1 MADGDQRIMSR
12 GASPSKDGKPP
23 YSYAALIRLAISNA
37 PSGKMTL
44 NEIYQY
50 IIHAFPYYRAIGTGW
65 KNSIRHNLSLNKCFT
80 KISRTKD
87 DPGKGSYWI
96 IDFNYNNSDGAARK
110 KRQPS
115 SASAVGRQL
124 PAPYSPECS
133 SNSSDFARQ
142 HTAVASNGDT
152 GHEGTSD
159 STLES
164 CVQNNIPTGAAN
176 GNEDTK
182 AFDNLPEETP
192 CVDDLDLCDE
202 KELSAVL
209 TGLLSQ
215 YGMLPPGELS
225 PGEASNTFP
234 DSVSSHQTSA
244 STRDQSEYV
253 QEPVSKYSSG
263 AQHEQTQAPLA
274 GMVHSPTLMEEEPQN
289 KNRVVCEPKHVTQ
302 VLQSS
307 DLENQCNFSSGCGLQ
322 TYSEQNHYYGS
333 NSHNLQP
340 NHHHMQSSVPQHS
353 SSWMQPMDYYNNQ
366 SNYFSADNRAVQYKS
381 YGSHY
386 YPQMHQQV
394 NNNCSQYSNNGYC
407 APVSTHPSSGSIGN
421 FSHQTSW
428 LRNGGVDCN
437 WENTL

>member
-1 MADGDQRIMSR
+1 MSR

-96 IDFNYNNSDGAARK
+96 IDFNYNNADGAARK

-115 SASAVGRQL
+115 SVSAVGRQL

-142 HTAVASNGDT
+142 NTAVTSNGDV
-152 GHEGTSD
+152 GHEGILD
-159 STLES
+159 NTLKKG
-164 CVQNNIPTGAAN
+164 VQNITNSAIN
-176 GNEDTK
+176 GNEETK
-182 AFDNLPEETP
+182 AFNNLSEETS

-225 PGEASNTFP
+225 PGEATSNTFP

-244 STRDQSEYV
+244 STQLQEQKEHV
-253 QEPVSKYSSG
+253 QESVSKYPSG
-263 AQHEQTQAPLA
+263 AQHEQIQAPLA
-274 GMVHSPTLMEEEPQN
+274 GMVHSPMLMEEEPQI
-289 KNRVVCEPKHVTQ
+289 KNSVVCEPKSVTQ

-307 DLENQCNFSSGCGLQ
+307 DLENQCSFSAGCTPQ
-322 TYSEQNHYYGS
+322 TYSELNHFYGS
-333 NSHNLQP
+333 NAQTLQP
-340 NHHHMQSSVPQHS
+340 NQHNMQCSVPSHS
-353 SSWMQPMDYYNNQ
+353 SNWMPQMDYYNNQ
-366 SNYFSADNRAVQYKS
+366 SNYFSADNRVAQYKS
-381 YGSHY
+381 YGSQY
-386 YPQMHQQV
+386 YPQMHQQG
-394 NNNCSQYSNNGYC
+394 NNNCSQYSTNGYC
-407 APVSTHPSSGSIGN
+407 APVSTQNSAGSIGN
-421 FSHQTSW
+421 FSHQNSW
-428 LRNGGVDCN
+428 LRNGGVDFN